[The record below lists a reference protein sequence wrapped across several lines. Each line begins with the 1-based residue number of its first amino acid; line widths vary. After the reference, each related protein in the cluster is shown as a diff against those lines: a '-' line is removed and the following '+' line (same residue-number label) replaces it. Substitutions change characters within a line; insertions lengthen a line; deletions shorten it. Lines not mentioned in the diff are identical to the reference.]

1 MLQLKNKS
9 ASILVVED
17 NPLDTLVVK
26 VLLQNHF
33 NIYTVKNGYDAL
45 KLLEEQKIDI
55 ILMDINLKDANMDGT
70 TVMKLIRKIEKHQ
83 FIRIFAVTAYAENT
97 INFIEQGFD
106 GLYVKPV
113 LKEEIFEFISKNMI
127 TGN

>member
-9 ASILVVED
+9 ASILAVED

-55 ILMDINLKDANMDGT
+55 ILMDINLKDENMDGI
-70 TVMKLIRKIEKHQ
+70 TVMKLIKKIEKYQ
-83 FIRIFAVTAYAENT
+83 FIKIFAVTAYPENT

-113 LKEEIFEFISKNMI
+113 LKEEIFEFINKNMI
-127 TGN
+127 TTN